1 MTDGDGE
8 RDPDTGDERDPDA
21 GDERDPDAGDERD
34 PDAGPR
40 TETNSEPKRASLL
53 RRSLRAVTRSFAPGG
68 DLATRTARSGVWM
81 TALNV
86 SRRAL
91 ELVALLVL
99 ARLLTPDDFG
109 LLGIALLVLTGLD
122 RFSQL
127 GFTSALIQN
136 REENVDR
143 YLDTAWS
150 LQLLRGLILG
160 GVTLLI
166 AGPAADFFNEPAVEP
181 ILQVVAL
188 TPVLAGFENPGVI
201 YFQKDLEFHRQ
212 FVHLMSTSVVYVGVT
227 IALAFLWGNVWALVV
242 GKVVSEVSQTVV
254 SYLIHGYRP
263 RPKLDREA
271 ASELIGF
278 GKWVTVSSIIY
289 FLADEGDDFVVGWLL
304 TAASLGFYR
313 LAYRLAL
320 TPVSEVTGVVST
332 VMFPAYSKLQ
342 DDLRAVRE
350 AFFKTI
356 QLTTALTFPIG
367 VGILVVAPLF
377 VEGVLG
383 TEWTPMV
390 EALQILSV
398 YGLIISL
405 AASFGPVWLALGRPD
420 ITAKIGALRVA
431 VMAVIIYPATTEF
444 GLVGTAGAVIAAY
457 LLGGLPADLFLAKR
471 HMGLGLTRFAHELAF
486 PAAAA
491 GSMGAVVWTVREAL
505 VIEAALLELAVLVAL
520 GVVVYAA
527 VAVALVRGFGWQL
540 EQNVRS
546 VASALGG

>member
-1 MTDGDGE
+1 VI
-8 RDPDTGDERDPDA
+8 RRH
-21 GDERDPDAGDERD
+21 
-34 PDAGPR
+34 
-40 TETNSEPKRASLL
+40 LL
-53 RRSLRAVTRSFAPGG
+53 AVTRSFAPGG

-86 SRRAL
+86 SRRVL

-109 LLGIALLVLTGLD
+109 LLGIALLTLTGLE
-122 RFSQL
+122 RFSEL
-127 GFTSALIQN
+127 GFTSALIQR
-136 REENVDR
+136 REENVDS
-143 YLDTAWS
+143 YLDTAWT

-212 FVHLMSTSVVYVGVT
+212 FVHLISTSVVYVGVT
-227 IALAFLWGNVWALVV
+227 IALAFVWGNVWALVV

-263 RPKLDREA
+263 RPAFDREA
-271 ASELIGF
+271 AGDLIGF
-278 GKWVTVSSIIY
+278 GKWVTASGIIY

-304 TAASLGFYR
+304 TATSLGFYR

-320 TPVSEVTGVVST
+320 TPASEITGVVST

-350 AFFKTI
+350 AFFKTV
-356 QLTTALTFPIG
+356 QLTTALTFPTG
-367 VGILVVAPLF
+367 VGIFIVAPVF
-377 VEGVLG
+377 VEAVLG
-383 TEWTPMV
+383 AEWVPMV
-390 EALQILSV
+390 DALQVLSV

-405 AASFGPVWLALGRPD
+405 ASSFGPVWLALGRPD
-420 ITAKIGALRVA
+420 FSAKVGALRVV
-431 VMAVIIYPATTEF
+431 VMAVLIYPATTEY
-444 GLVGTAGAVIAAY
+444 GVAGTAGAVIAAY
-457 LLGGLPADLFLAKR
+457 LIGGLPVDLYLATRLMEMRLVRFLR
-471 HMGLGLTRFAHELAF
+471 ELVF
-486 PAAAA
+486 PAVAA
-491 GSMGAVVWTVREAL
+491 GSMGAVVWVARESLAFDAP
-505 VIEAALLELAVLVAL
+505 VLELAVLVVL
-520 GVVVYAA
+520 GVVVYALA
-527 VAVALVRGFGWQL
+527 VVVLVRGVGWKL
-540 EQNVRS
+540 EQNLRS